1 MSKEGYVVECRALS
15 KEYKKFYALKNVML
29 KLERGK
35 IIGLVGPNGSGKTT
49 LLKLINGLLVP
60 TEGEVLINGIAP
72 CPETKARVSYLPD
85 NNYLSSWMS
94 VQQMIHYYGDFYQDF
109 DKNKAYEMLKNLGL
123 DVKQRFKTMSKGMKE
138 KVQLV
143 LVMSRNADLYCLDE
157 PIGGVDPATRDYILR
172 TIISNYAEDATVL
185 ISTHLISEVE
195 KVLDEAI
202 FIRQGE
208 ILRHSS
214 VEEIRN
220 TYDKSV
226 DALFREEF
234 RC

>member
-1 MSKEGYVVECRALS
+1 MECRNLT
-15 KEYKKFYALKNVML
+15 KKFGNFTALKQIDL
-29 KLERGK
+29 KLERGR
-35 IIGLVGPNGSGKTT
+35 IIGLLGPNGSGKTT
-49 LLKLINGLLVP
+49 LIKLLNGLLVP
-60 TEGEVLINGIAP
+60 TEGEILVNGKAP
-72 CPETKARVSYLPD
+72 CPETKAKVSYLPD

-94 VQQMIHYYGDFYQDF
+94 VHQMINYYGDFYADF
-109 DKNKAYEMLKNLGL
+109 DKQKAYDMLANLGL
-123 DVKQRFKTMSKGMKE
+123 DPKQRFKTMSKGMKE

-172 TIISNYAEDATVL
+172 TIITNYAEDSTVL

-202 FIRQGE
+202 FIKQGE
-208 ILRHSS
+208 VVRHSS

-220 TYDKSV
+220 TYNSSV

-234 RC
+234 KC

>member
-1 MSKEGYVVECRALS
+1 M
-15 KEYKKFYALKNVML
+15 
-29 KLERGK
+29 
-35 IIGLVGPNGSGKTT
+35 
-49 LLKLINGLLVP
+49 IN
-60 TEGEVLINGIAP
+60 
-72 CPETKARVSYLPD
+72 
-85 NNYLSSWMS
+85 
-94 VQQMIHYYGDFYQDF
+94 YYGDFYADF
-109 DKNKAYEMLKNLGL
+109 DKQKAYDMLANLGL
-123 DVKQRFKTMSKGMKE
+123 DPKQRFKTMSKGMKE

-172 TIISNYAEDATVL
+172 TIITNYAEDSTVL

-202 FIRQGE
+202 FIKQGE
-208 ILRHSS
+208 LVRHSS

-220 TYDKSV
+220 TYNSSV

-234 RC
+234 KC